1 MLQSTSKRAA
11 LVTGASAGF
20 GAAIARI
27 LTANGWRAVI
37 AGRRIERLRRL
48 AESADGNLYPLPF
61 DIRTRTA
68 VSKALAAIPEE
79 FLPIEVLVNNAG
91 LALGLEPSQRASFA
105 DWDTM
110 IDTNIRGLIYLT
122 RTLLPDMVKS
132 GRGHVINLGS
142 VAANNPYPGSNVYG
156 ATKAFVRQFSRN
168 LRADLLGT
176 GVRVTEIA
184 PGLAETE
191 FSIVRFKGDRAQAA
205 NVYHGL
211 EPLHPADIARAVM
224 WAIEQPPHVNINL
237 IELMPTAQAWGPL
250 GVCRT

>member
-1 MLQSTSKRAA
+1 MLQTPNNRTA

-27 LTANGWRAVI
+27 LAANGWRVVI
-37 AGRRIERLRRL
+37 AGRRIERLRDL
-48 AESADGNLYPLPF
+48 AESTDGNLYPLPF

-68 VSKALAAIPEE
+68 VNQALATIPEE

-91 LALGLEPSQRASFA
+91 LALGLEPSQRASLD
-105 DWDTM
+105 DWEIM
-110 IDTNIRGLIYLT
+110 IDTNIRGLTYLT
-122 RTLLPDMVKS
+122 HALLPSMVES
-132 GRGHVINLGS
+132 GRGHIINLGS
-142 VAANNPYPGSNVYG
+142 VAADNPYLGSNVYG
-156 ATKAFVRQFSRN
+156 ATKAFVRQFTRN

-191 FSIVRFKGDRAQAA
+191 FSIIRFKGDRKQAA
-205 NVYHGL
+205 NVYRGL
-211 EPLHPADIARAVM
+211 EPLHPADIAHTVI

-250 GVCRT
+250 EVCRT